1 MVQSPFVKYYV
12 TYSGVMST
20 TQETNEIQEPSKK
33 ISPESQFL
41 YPPSETK
48 FIEDMKK
55 SVSRYR
61 QSIESYQQDW
71 IRALKNNFELVEKAQ
86 NEYVQK
92 SDTTL
97 SAIETS
103 TRIIR
108 ALNEYAKAYA
118 ELNQTLVQTW
128 ISSWSPKTD

>member
-1 MVQSPFVKYYV
+1 
-12 TYSGVMST
+12 MST
-20 TQETNEIQEPSKK
+20 TQETNEIPETSTK
-33 ISPESQFL
+33 ISPDSQFL

-71 IRALKNNFELVEKAQ
+71 VRALKNNFELVEKAQ

-118 ELNQTLVQTW
+118 ELNQTIIQTW